1 MSGQEPARRPPTLR
15 DVALLAGV
23 DVSLVSKLIN
33 NDPNLRV
40 SEPTRRRVEEAIRAT
55 DYRPN
60 HVARALRTSRGR
72 TIAFL
77 QQGFTNPIYARIAA
91 GALRAA
97 HERDYLFVIGDV
109 DEVVGA
115 AGESGRLVR
124 YRQGG
129 VDGLLV
135 GASILGD
142 DMIAR
147 LLGESM
153 PMVMV
158 NRRLTGAAA
167 WAAVDDAAAVALA
180 VDTLRAAGHVR
191 IGLLSGP
198 VAYESTRRR
207 RTAFGTAMAAGG
219 GSVGPVCFADSL
231 SAADGYHAG
240 LAMLERYPE
249 LTAVHAGHVMLGV
262 GLLRAAAERGVVVP
276 RDLSVIGLHDSEIA
290 NYVTPRLTTVDTPME
305 ELGAAA
311 VTALIAV
318 IEGGPAAPALVT
330 SPPRLVSRA
339 SVAPPAGNVID
350 TSDGYGIP

>member
-1 MSGQEPARRPPTLR
+1 MSGERARPPTLR
-15 DVALLAGV
+15 DVAELAGV

-40 SEPTRRRVEEAIRAT
+40 SEPTRRRVEDAIRAT

-60 HVARALRTSRGR
+60 HVARALRISRGR

-77 QQGFTNPIYARIAA
+77 QRGFTNPIYARIAT

-97 HERDYLFVIGDV
+97 HEHDYLFVIGDIE
-109 DEVVGA
+109 EVVA
-115 AGESGRLVR
+115 APEGLGRLVR

-135 GASILGD
+135 GASILD
-142 DMIAR
+142 DEQIAR
-147 LLGESM
+147 LLREQL

-158 NRRLTGAAA
+158 NRRVAGAAA
-167 WAAVDDAAAVALA
+167 WAAVDDVAAVALA

-198 VAYESTRRR
+198 EGYESTQRRR
-207 RTAFGTAMAAGG
+207 AAFDTAMAAGG
-219 GSVGPVCFADSL
+219 GSAGPVCFAGSL
-231 SAADGYHAG
+231 SADDGYRAG
-240 LAMLERYPE
+240 LAMLERYPR
-249 LTAVHAGHVMLGV
+249 LTAVHAGHVMLAV
-262 GLLRAAAERGVVVP
+262 GLLRAAAERGVAVP
-276 RDLSVIGLHDSEIA
+276 GDLSVIGLHDSEIA

-318 IEGGPAAPALVT
+318 IEGRPPAPALVT
-330 SPPRLVSRA
+330 SPPRLVPRNSMA
-339 SVAPPAGNVID
+339 SPAGHVID
-350 TSDGYGIP
+350 TSLGYGIP